1 MHDIIIIGAGAAGIA
16 AARTLHA
23 HNIGYRLIEATDRV
37 GGRAH
42 TDTISFATP
51 VDLGC
56 YWFHSPQRNPL
67 VGFADRFGHRYLG
80 AAQDSRY
87 TRGACL
93 LNAGESQA
101 CAEYIQERFQ
111 AIRRHAALHGDVS
124 PVDLVPSGGE
134 WERYLAATLVAK
146 MGVPLEA
153 ISIQDFADY
162 VWEGEDLPVLDGL
175 GNLIAKLAQGISVS
189 WRIPA
194 QSIDWGQPAKVRV
207 MTPAGT
213 LEARA
218 VIVTVSVG
226 VLVADAIA
234 FDPPLPDWKRSA
246 IHGLTMGS
254 CNKIV
259 CAFDENIFGDCK
271 NTLLVPDRGAE
282 ESVEIVVRPD
292 DKNLVHCLFNGPL
305 SRTLVRDGA
314 AAMRAYAL
322 DRLAEVF
329 GGDVQRHVQDAMIV
343 ADWDADPWVRGCYS
357 AVKRGQSSARRELAR
372 PVENRLFSA
381 GEATSREFAGDV
393 HGAYLSGV
401 AASEDAIRVLESRR

>member
-23 HNIGYRLIEATDRV
+23 RSIDFRLIEARDRV

-42 TDTISFATP
+42 TDNLSFATP

-87 TRGACL
+87 ARGTYL
-93 LNAGESQA
+93 LNATESQA
-101 CAEYIQERFQ
+101 CAEYIQQGFQ

-124 PVDLVPSGGE
+124 PDLMPSRGE
-134 WERYLAATLVAK
+134 WERYLAASLVAK
-146 MGVPLEA
+146 MGVALDA

-175 GNLIAKLAQGISVS
+175 GNLIAKLTQGISVS
-189 WRIPA
+189 LRTPA
-194 QSIDWGQPAKVRV
+194 QCIDWGQPAKVRV
-207 MTPAGT
+207 KTPTGT

-218 VIVTVSVG
+218 AIVTVSVG
-226 VLVADAIA
+226 VLGGGAIA

-246 IHGLTMGS
+246 IDGLTMGS

-259 CAFDENIFGDCK
+259 LGFDENIFGDCK

-292 DKNLVHCLFNGPL
+292 DKNLIHCLFNGPL
-305 SRTLVRDGA
+305 SRTLARDGA
-314 AAMRAYAL
+314 AAMRAYLL

-329 GGDVQRHVQDAMIV
+329 GGDVHRQVQGATIA
-343 ADWDADPWVRGCYS
+343 ADWDADPWARGCFS
-357 AVKRGQSSARRELAR
+357 AVKRGHASARRELGR
-372 PVENRLFSA
+372 PVENRLFFA
-381 GEATSREFAGDV
+381 GEATSVKFAGDV

-401 AASEDAIRVLESRR
+401 AASEDAIRVLDSRR